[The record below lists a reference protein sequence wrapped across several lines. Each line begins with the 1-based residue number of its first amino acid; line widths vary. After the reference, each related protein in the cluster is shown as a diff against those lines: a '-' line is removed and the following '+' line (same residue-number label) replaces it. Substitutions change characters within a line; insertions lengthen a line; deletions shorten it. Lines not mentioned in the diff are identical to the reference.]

1 MEINRADMKLL
12 TEAGYSGILR
22 NISTDLTPIFEA
34 LETWLPE
41 HAAGTIGLA
50 LQALVRG
57 EFARADEMLT
67 AVVSS
72 RREGRA
78 EARAILALCK
88 ALQNDEQAAAE
99 LAGELRGQ
107 GGSAEAFATLL
118 VEGPRERPSDQEPP
132 RAAVE

>member
-22 NISTDLTPIFEA
+22 NIPTDLTPIFDA
-34 LETWLPE
+34 LEMWLPE
-41 HAAGTIGLA
+41 HAAGTIGLS

-57 EFARADEMLT
+57 DFARADEMLT

-72 RREGRA
+72 QREGRA

-88 ALQNDEQAAAE
+88 ALQNDEAAAE
-99 LAGELRGQ
+99 AIASELKGQ

-118 VEGPRERPSDQEPP
+118 VDGPREASADDASP
-132 RAAVE
+132 RATVE